1 MEGHHGASNS
11 GGGIPASPRW
21 NPTKEQITMLENWYK
36 QGIRT
41 PTAEQIQQITA
52 RLQAYGHIEGKNV
65 FYWFQNHKA
74 RQRQKQKQESL
85 AFFSRCFHKPGSLQ
99 PVFSPSPNGWVVCSP
114 YYPAESEL
122 GFYSQY
128 PKMIQPGLIKKRPKP
143 DTVLEKIQTSQVLIN
158 DDDSNCCKQETLSLF
173 PLEPTGV
180 LQTRSFSSSSSS
192 SLASTSAVIS
202 TAAPSSS
209 SAINGDHQPYFDF
222 FSGSGCCES
231 D

>member
-1 MEGHHGASNS
+1 MFSFISCSLSYLRLHRTNNITYNS
-11 GGGIPASPRW
+11 SFCLIHA
-21 NPTKEQITMLENWYK
+21 
-36 QGIRT
+36 
-41 PTAEQIQQITA
+41 
-52 RLQAYGHIEGKNV
+52 
-65 FYWFQNHKA
+65 
-74 RQRQKQKQESL
+74 
-85 AFFSRCFHKPGSLQ
+85 
-99 PVFSPSPNGWVVCSP
+99 VVCSP

-122 GFYSQY
+122 GFYSHY
-128 PKMIQPGLIKKRPKP
+128 PKVLQPGLIKKRPKP

-158 DDDSNCCKQETLSLF
+158 DIDDSNCFKQETLSLF

-180 LQTRSFSSSSSS
+180 LQTRSSSPSS

-202 TAAPSSS
+202 TTAPSSS